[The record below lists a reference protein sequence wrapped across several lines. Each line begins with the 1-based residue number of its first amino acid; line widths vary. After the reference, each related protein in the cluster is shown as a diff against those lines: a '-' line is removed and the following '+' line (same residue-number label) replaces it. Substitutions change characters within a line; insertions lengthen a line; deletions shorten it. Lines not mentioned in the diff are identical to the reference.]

1 MRVGIFCIMCHLS
14 LGREK
19 KALLISQSNNYL
31 PKTCWLQDSAASEFL
46 FIPLRWGDQTV
57 VKYLN

>member
-19 KALLISQSNNYL
+19 KALLKRADDVKQTQI
-31 PKTCWLQDSAASEFL
+31 DSFCFRGASE
-46 FIPLRWGDQTV
+46 I
-57 VKYLN
+57 